1 MERRYFLGA
10 ALAGLVGACTQDVEL
25 LDPDQTTKSTAGTSS
40 TSTTSSSTSAE
51 PPSPVVAALQTEPV
65 ELSASPFEQGIASGD
80 PSSGAVMLWTTLTGV
95 LPDQVP
101 LVWEVADD
109 ADFQLLLATGRAV
122 ATVEENH
129 SVRVDA
135 AGLPSASS
143 LYYRFRVGDEVSEV
157 GGTRT
162 FTPAGEAAPVLRLA
176 VSSCQAR
183 TDGAYAAHRSIA
195 EADIDAVVWLGD
207 YIYGES
213 STLEEY
219 RATYAEYRSNPALRA
234 AHAAHPWIMIW
245 DDHEVANDF
254 DSHVDPTRL
263 QAGLQAWRENQPVRL
278 PAPDD
283 SGLVGYRSFEVG
295 DLCRILML
303 DARQYSDVGQG
314 GSGSI
319 LGSAQQKW
327 LLDSLNHESAWSLIG
342 SPVLASGL
350 SAPTNQ
356 EGPLLPYTWDGAPDD
371 RKDLAEALADTDA
384 VIVSG
389 DLHTAMVLDFTADP
403 TVSGSPATAPEFMA
417 PSISSQFPAR
427 FESAAPLLPL
437 FNGQLRHIN
446 TSNGWLL
453 LEITTRTITA
463 TFHFVSDVQD
473 PDSAVLAGPVY
484 EVIRGES
491 RARLLP

>member
-1 MERRYFLGA
+1 MERRHFLGA

-25 LDPDQTTKSTAGTSS
+25 LDPDPTTTSTADTSLGN
-40 TSTTSSSTSAE
+40 TASSSISTE
-51 PPSPVVAALQTEPV
+51 PPSPTIVDALDTEPV
-65 ELSASPFEQGIASGD
+65 TLSGLPFDQGIASGD
-80 PSSGAVMLWTTLTGV
+80 PSSDSVMLWTTLTGE
-95 LPDQVP
+95 LPDEVP

-109 ADFQLLLATGRAV
+109 AGFLLLLATGRAV
-122 ATVEENH
+122 ATVGENH
-129 SVRVDA
+129 SVRIDA
-135 AGLPSASS
+135 TGLPSASS
-143 LYYRFRVGDEVSEV
+143 LFYRFRVGDEVSDV
-157 GGTRT
+157 GRT
-162 FTPAGEAAPVLRLA
+162 KTFAPAGQAASVLRLA

-213 STLEEY
+213 SSLEEY
-219 RATYAEYRSNPALRA
+219 RSAYAEHRSDPALRA

-245 DDHEVANDF
+245 DDHEIANDF
-254 DSHVDPTRL
+254 DSQVDPARL

-278 PAPDD
+278 PAPDA

-319 LGSAQQKW
+319 LGSTQQEW
-327 LLDSLNHESAWSLIG
+327 LLGSLNHEAAWSIIG

-350 SAPTNQ
+350 SAPVDQ
-356 EGPLLPYTWDGAPDD
+356 EGPLLPYTWDGAPQD
-371 RKDLAEALADTDA
+371 RNKLAEKLADTDA

-389 DLHTAMVLDFTADP
+389 DLHTSMVLDFRAEP
-403 TVSGSPATAPEFMA
+403 TNPESKAAAPEFMA

-437 FNGQLRHIN
+437 FNGQLRHID
-446 TSNGWLL
+446 TSNGWLH
-453 LEITTRTITA
+453 LEITAEKVVA
-463 TFHFVSDVQD
+463 TFHYVSDVQD
-473 PDSAVLAGPVY
+473 PDSDVLPGPSY
-484 EVIRGES
+484 EVLRGETS
-491 RARLLP
+491 ARLI